1 MCKYLLFAM
10 LLGVYE
16 RESADVLMAG
26 VIFPVAVYCSPQ
38 RVNRVVYGKISEV
51 ITETY
56 LRNAQHLFLAKC

>member
-16 RESADVLMAG
+16 RESADVLIAG
-26 VIFPVAVYCSPQ
+26 VTFPAAVYCSPQ
-38 RVNRVVYGKISEV
+38 RVNRVVYRKISEV